1 MFVIHR
7 GKIKECKIIKHENNK
22 CLIEFNSGNRK
33 TIRIS
38 NVLDTIEEVKLKK
51 KEIELKRKYKQSK
64 MNEYGKM
71 ICCCCNKEDK
81 DITVDHIKSLCSF
94 GGEKEI
100 RKDYQI
106 WRQAW
111 SFDNFQLM
119 CKECNNKKNVADQE
133 EFDAVLRNLNKK
145 AQILA
150 YKKTKLI
157 SKGVKDGQKCSFGIR
172 YKNNE
177 TIGELLSRNSR
188 LKFDAADVDLQIA
201 RMDSR
206 IIPLDLILT

>member
-1 MFVIHR
+1 MFVVHR
-7 GKIKECKIIKHENNK
+7 GRIKKCNIVKYTNGQYLIKLISNK
-22 CLIEFNSGNRK
+22 KEVFTDVN
-33 TIRIS
+33 
-38 NVLDTIEEVKLKK
+38 NVLDTIEEAKLKK
-51 KEIELKRKYKQSK
+51 KEIYIKREYKQSK
-64 MNEYGKM
+64 MNENGKLF
-71 ICCCCNKEDK
+71 CSCCNKEDN

-94 GGEKEI
+94 GGAKEI
-100 RKDYQI
+100 RKDYDI

-119 CKECNNKKNVADQE
+119 CKECNQKKNIADKE

-145 AQILA
+145 AKQLA

-177 TIGELLSRNSR
+177 TVGELLARNSR
-188 LKFDAADVDLQIA
+188 MKFDPVDVDLQIA

-206 IIPLDLILT
+206 IIPLEFIL